1 MVLFLGL
8 LAAGMAIP
16 FAIGVPAIAYL
27 LLHGGIPALKGIGLM
42 SWGSM
47 NNRSLSAI
55 PLFILMAEIMQ
66 RSGLSFRIYRGLSK
80 LVSPIPGGLLHTNI
94 AGCAMF
100 AAISG
105 SSVATAAAIGT
116 VALPQLIQRGYHRRL
131 AAGSLAAGG
140 TLGILVPPS
149 IALIVYGTFTETSV
163 SKLFMAGIVPGI
175 VLTTMF
181 MTYILVHALLN
192 PSIAPRERGP
202 KTMAELMTALGDL
215 FPFVL
220 VIGGTLGSLYTG
232 WATPTEAAAIGC
244 ATATRRLGDLGQGSR
259 PRQFA
264 LREAM
269 VSAVKISG
277 NILLIVYTAFVFSY
291 AISVAG
297 VGESLTTWLVG
308 LKLAR
313 LEFFGALFVLYTV
326 LGCLVESL
334 GMIVITVPLLY
345 PVLLKYGIDPV
356 WFGIILVLF
365 IELGQISPPIGIN
378 LFVIQSIWDGKIS
391 DIVLGTIPFHLIMF
405 LLLAMLV
412 FWPDIAL
419 WLRRTTR
426 ARPAADRSI
435 TLPIRPACARR
446 RPATVRCESG
456 WRGPASSW
464 HRAAT
469 TASPRGWS
477 RSRASMPPTSPARVS
492 R

>member
-1 MVLFLGL
+1 
-8 LAAGMAIP
+8 
-16 FAIGVPAIAYL
+16 
-27 LLHGGIPALKGIGLM
+27 M

-80 LVSPIPGGLLHTNI
+80 LVCVMPGGLLQTNI
-94 AGCAMF
+94 AGCALF

-116 VALPQLIQRGYHRRL
+116 VALPQLLQRGYNRRL

-140 TLGILVPPS
+140 TLGILIPPS

-163 SKLFMAGIVPGI
+163 SKLFMAGIVPGLL
-175 VLTTMF
+175 LTAMF
-181 MTYILVHALLN
+181 MAYICVHALIK
-192 PSIAPRERGP
+192 PEIAPREKGP
-202 KTMAELMTALGDL
+202 QNVQEFLSALADL
-215 FPFVL
+215 LPFAL
-220 VIGGTLGSLYTG
+220 VIGGTMGSLYAG
-232 WATPTEAAAIGC
+232 WATPTEAAAVGC
-244 ATATRRLGDLGQGSR
+244 ATALVVSLIWGKLDL
-259 PRQFA
+259 A
-264 LREAM
+264 AMREAM
-269 VSAVKISG
+269 VSAVRISG

-297 VGESLTTWLVG
+297 VGESLTSWLVG
-308 LKLAR
+308 MELTR
-313 LEFFGALFVLYTV
+313 LEFFFALFVLYTL

-378 LFVIQSIWDGKIS
+378 LFVIQSIWDGTIG

-405 LLLAMLV
+405 VLLAMLI
-412 FWPDIAL
+412 FWPEIAL
-419 WLRRTTR
+419 WLPHHT
-426 ARPAADRSI
+426 
-435 TLPIRPACARR
+435 
-446 RPATVRCESG
+446 G
-456 WRGPASSW
+456 SS
-464 HRAAT
+464 
-469 TASPRGWS
+469 
-477 RSRASMPPTSPARVS
+477 
-492 R
+492 

>member
-1 MVLFLGL
+1 VSESLEVVVVLVIFLGL

-27 LLHGGIPALKGIGLM
+27 LLHGGVPALKGIGLM

-66 RSGLSFRIYRGLSK
+66 RSGLSFRIYRGLAK
-80 LVSPIPGGLLHTNI
+80 LVSVIPGGLLQTNI

-116 VALPQLIQRGYHRRL
+116 VALPQLTQRGYHRRL

-175 VLTTMF
+175 LLTAMF
-181 MTYILVHALLN
+181 MAYICVHALLK
-192 PSIAPRERGP
+192 PEIAPRERGP
-202 KTMAELMTALGDL
+202 QNLGEFVTALGDL
-215 FPFVL
+215 VPFVV

-244 ATATRRLGDLGQGSR
+244 VTATVVSSIWGTVNLAG
-259 PRQFA
+259 
-264 LREAM
+264 LRAAM
-269 VSAVKISG
+269 IAAVKVSG

-313 LEFFGALFVLYTV
+313 LEFFFALFILYTV

-356 WFGIILVLF
+356 WFGIILVMF

-378 LFVIQSIWDGKIS
+378 LFVIQSIWDGKIG

-405 LLLAMLV
+405 VLLAMLV
-412 FWPDIAL
+412 LWPEIAL
-419 WLRRTTR
+419 WLPHHTGS
-426 ARPAADRSI
+426 A
-435 TLPIRPACARR
+435 
-446 RPATVRCESG
+446 
-456 WRGPASSW
+456 
-464 HRAAT
+464 
-469 TASPRGWS
+469 
-477 RSRASMPPTSPARVS
+477 
-492 R
+492 

>member
-1 MVLFLGL
+1 VNQGLEVFLVMVLFLGL
-8 LAAGMAIP
+8 LAAGMPIP

-27 LLHGGIPALKGIGLM
+27 LLHGGIPALRGIGLM

-47 NNRSLSAI
+47 NNRSLSAV

-80 LVSPIPGGLLHTNI
+80 LVSPIPGGLLQTNI

-116 VALPQLIQRGYHRRL
+116 VALPQLTQRGYHRRR

-175 VLTTMF
+175 LLTTMF
-181 MTYILVHALLN
+181 MTYILVHSLLR
-192 PSIAPRERGP
+192 PEIAPRERGP
-202 KTMAELMTALGDL
+202 KNVAEFMTALGDL
-215 FPFVL
+215 LPFAL

-232 WATPTEAAAIGC
+232 WATPTEAAAIGSVT
-244 ATATRRLGDLGQGSR
+244 ATAVSMIWGKVTL
-259 PRQFA
+259 A
-264 LREAM
+264 NLREAM

-291 AISVAG
+291 AISMAG
-297 VGESLTTWLVG
+297 VGESLTAWLVG

-356 WFGIILVLF
+356 WFGIVLVMF

-378 LFVIQSIWDGKIS
+378 LFVIQSIWTGKLS
-391 DIVLGTIPFHLIMF
+391 DVVLGTIPFHLLMF
-405 LLLAMLV
+405 GLLLLLTL
-412 FWPDIAL
+412 WPELAL
-419 WLRRTTR
+419 WL
-426 ARPAADRSI
+426 PAHMS
-435 TLPIRPACARR
+435 
-446 RPATVRCESG
+446 
-456 WRGPASSW
+456 
-464 HRAAT
+464 
-469 TASPRGWS
+469 ASP
-477 RSRASMPPTSPARVS
+477 
-492 R
+492 